1 MRGAGRQ
8 RASVRDGN
16 DGNGFNRGQ
25 RRGHSGHG
33 RLCAAPAAH
42 TQGRA
47 VPVRNRVGDRRAGLR
62 RDESHHARGV
72 SQENCKHGTEENSQ
86 HALFVYHASE
96 LGLRRL
102 NLIGYVGIPAR
113 LPNDVSRSAV
123 IRALAI
129 SNHVFQFR
137 NTAVGCWAFVRTM
150 RSGLLAGA
158 PPPSS
163 ASPQKPSSRRRD
175 DRIARNACRSWMYSS
190 PGVIDGEDPHEH
202 VGVGHAVLAAGAL
215 GCPVLGYPARSRES
229 THSSTSAS
237 SQPTALREIRRCL
250 GKSPRRS
257 SRQMVDRDSP
267 VRSRTV

>member
-96 LGLRRL
+96 LGLRHL
-102 NLIGYVGIPAR
+102 NLIGYIGVPAR
-113 LPNDVSRSAV
+113 LLNDVSRSAV
-123 IRALAI
+123 MWPLAI

-137 NTAVGCWAFVRTM
+137 NTEVGCWRSFGRCDRGCWRVRLHLRRPALKSPAHGGGPTASRGTPAGRGCSHRRASSMVRTPTSM
-150 RSGLLAGA
+150 WAWVTRCWPRGPSGAQCSATRRARGRA
-158 PPPSS
+158 PTHPP
-163 ASPQKPSSRRRD
+163 R
-175 DRIARNACRSWMYSS
+175 
-190 PGVIDGEDPHEH
+190 
-202 VGVGHAVLAAGAL
+202 L
-215 GCPVLGYPARSRES
+215 PA
-229 THSSTSAS
+229 
-237 SQPTALREIRRCL
+237 SQPR
-250 GKSPRRS
+250 
-257 SRQMVDRDSP
+257 
-267 VRSRTV
+267 